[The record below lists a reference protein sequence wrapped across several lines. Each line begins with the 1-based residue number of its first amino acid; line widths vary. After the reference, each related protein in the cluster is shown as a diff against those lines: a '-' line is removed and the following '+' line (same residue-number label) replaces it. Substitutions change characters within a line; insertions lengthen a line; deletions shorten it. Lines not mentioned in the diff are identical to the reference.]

1 MTDRTPRSVVAAALI
16 AAALTSG
23 CHKRESPEAVRA
35 RSAATFRRAQI
46 DSLEKLLAQA
56 EKGELTTTD
65 QIAIG
70 ISEELMKSLFGVS
83 LPHEVVVAERLR
95 VRIETA
101 QPVFRGNKAGLLFR
115 AKLSG
120 VNTPNATATLE
131 MGGSLEQFRFED
143 GKLLARV
150 SLAHFAIRES
160 SIGDL
165 ASDALDQLLR
175 ANSATIQDAIPP
187 IEIPVQIEQSIRIGG
202 LTEGAVVAKA
212 GSLPLDI
219 AVSQVIP
226 VNERL
231 WVLLQAKAG
240 PWQTDVA
247 PTADKAVAQ

>member
-1 MTDRTPRSVVAAALI
+1 VPRSVVAAALI

-35 RSAATFRRAQI
+35 RSTATFRRAQI

-65 QIAIG
+65 RIAIG
-70 ISEELMKSLFGVS
+70 ISEELMKSLFGAS
-83 LPHEVVVAERLR
+83 LPHEVVVADRLR

-101 QPVFRGNKAGLLFR
+101 EPVFRGNKAGLLFR
-115 AKLSG
+115 AKLGSL
-120 VNTPNATATLE
+120 NAPNASATLE

-150 SLAHFAIRES
+150 SLAHFAISES

-165 ASDALDQLLR
+165 AATALDQLLR
-175 ANSATIQDAIPP
+175 GNLATIQDVIPP

-202 LTEGAVVAKA
+202 LTEGPVVARP

-219 AVSQVIP
+219 TVSQVIP
-226 VNERL
+226 VNQRL

-240 PWQTDVA
+240 PWQPDAA
-247 PTADKAVAQ
+247 PAAETAEAK